1 MPADTATLAGDS
13 NKGEPMS
20 ALEECDLDVT
30 VLILGGGRGKRLA
43 PLTLRRSKPA
53 VPVAAKYRLID
64 IPISNAINSGME
76 RMYVLTQFNSVS
88 LHRHIGRT
96 YRFDAF
102 SRGYVQILAAQQTPT
117 LQTWFQGTADAVRH
131 NLHVFRQLRGDH
143 VLILA
148 GDHMYRMD
156 FRQLLLD
163 HVEHDADVTIAV
175 KPCSEDEIAEF
186 GAARVDQKGR
196 IIEFREKPATPE
208 ARLGMEVAPSLLEA
222 QSISADQPYIAS
234 MGIYLFRKEAL
245 VEALDNDLVD
255 FGGDIIPAEVSRRK
269 VQAHFFKGYWRDI
282 GTIRAFFDAHMDLVQ
297 PNPEFT
303 FHDSAWPIYTR
314 PRYLPGARLHGCRF
328 DRVLLGDG
336 SRVEDTVAEE
346 AVIGLRA
353 QIHGSTI
360 RRTLIMGVDS
370 HFPEA
375 RPGDPPIGVGEGCE
389 ISNAIIDKNA
399 RIGRGVRICNEQ
411 GVQEADGDGWA
422 IRDGIVVVE
431 KNAVVPDGTV
441 I

>member
-1 MPADTATLAGDS
+1 
-13 NKGEPMS
+13 MS
-20 ALEECDLDVT
+20 ALEECKLDVT

-156 FRQLLLD
+156 FRQLLHD
-163 HVEHDADVTIAV
+163 HIEHEADITIAV
-175 KPCSEDEIAEF
+175 KPCSEEEIAEF
-186 GAARVDQKGR
+186 GAARVDATGR

-208 ARLGMEVAPSLLEA
+208 ARSGMEVAPSLLEA
-222 QSISADQPYIAS
+222 EGVAADQPYIAS
-234 MGIYLFRKEAL
+234 MGIYIFRKEAL
-245 VEALDNDLVD
+245 IEALDNDLAD

-282 GTIRAFFDAHMDLVQ
+282 GTIRAFFDAQMDLVQ
-297 PNPEFT
+297 PDPEFT

-336 SRVEDTVAEE
+336 SRVEDSVAEE

-353 QIHGSTI
+353 QIHNSTV

-370 HFPEA
+370 HFPEPK
-375 RPGDPPIGVGEGCE
+375 PGDPPVGVGEGCE

-399 RIGRGVRICNEQ
+399 RIGRGVRICNER

-431 KNAVVPDGTV
+431 KNGVVPDGTV

>member
-1 MPADTATLAGDS
+1 
-13 NKGEPMS
+13 MS
-20 ALEECDLDVT
+20 ALDESDHEVT
-30 VLILGGGRGKRLA
+30 VLILGGGRGARLS
-43 PLTLRRSKPA
+43 PLTMRRSKPA
-53 VPVAAKYRLID
+53 VPVAGKYRLID

-156 FRQLLLD
+156 FRQLLFD
-163 HVEHDADVTIAV
+163 HIEHEADVTIAV

-186 GAARVDQKGR
+186 GAARVDAKGR

-208 ARLGMEVAPSLLEA
+208 ARSGMEVAPSLLEA
-222 QSISADQPYIAS
+222 QGVSSNQPYIAS

-245 VEALDNDLVD
+245 IEALDNDLVD

-297 PNPEFT
+297 PDPEFT

-336 SRVEDTVAEE
+336 SRVENTVAEE
-346 AVIGLRA
+346 AVIGLRSV
-353 QIHGSTI
+353 ITDSTI
-360 RRTLIMGVDS
+360 RRTLIMGVDG
-370 HFPEA
+370 HYPEP
-375 RPGDPPIGVGEGCE
+375 RPGEPPVGVGEGCE
-389 ISNAIIDKNA
+389 ITNAIIDKNA
-399 RIGRGVRICNEQ
+399 RIGRGVRICNER
-411 GVQEADGDGWA
+411 GTLEADGDGWA

-431 KNAVVPDGTV
+431 KNAVIPDGTV

>member
-1 MPADTATLAGDS
+1 
-13 NKGEPMS
+13 MS
-20 ALEECDLDVT
+20 VLEECNLDVT
-30 VLILGGGRGKRLA
+30 VLILGGGRGARLA

-53 VPVAAKYRLID
+53 VPVAGKYRLID

-117 LQTWFQGTADAVRH
+117 VQTWFQGTADAVRQ
-131 NLHVFRQLRGDH
+131 NQHVFRQLRGDH
-143 VLILA
+143 VLILS

-156 FRQLLLD
+156 YRQLLHD
-163 HVEHDADVTIAV
+163 HVENGADITIAV
-175 KPCSEDEIAEF
+175 KPCSEEEIAGF
-186 GAARVDQKGR
+186 GAAMVDESGR
-196 IIEFREKPATPE
+196 IVEFREKPSTADE
-208 ARLGMEVAPSLLEA
+208 RAGMEVAPSLLEA
-222 QSISADQPYIAS
+222 KGVAADLPYIAS
-234 MGIYLFRKEAL
+234 MGVYIFRKEAL

-255 FGGDIIPAEVSRRK
+255 FGGDIIPAEISRRR

-297 PNPEFT
+297 TKPPFT
-303 FHDSAWPIYTR
+303 FHDREWPIYTR
-314 PRYLPGARLHGCRF
+314 PRYLPGARLHSCHF
-328 DRVLLGDG
+328 DHVLLGDG
-336 SRVEDTVAEE
+336 SRVEDSEAEDS
-346 AVIGLRA
+346 VIGLRA
-353 QIHGSTI
+353 VINRSKI
-360 RRTLIMGVDS
+360 RRTLIMGVDAYY
-370 HFPEA
+370 PDPK
-375 RPGDPPIGVGEGCE
+375 PGEPPVGVGDGCE

-399 RIGRGVRICNEQ
+399 RIGRNVRICNES
-411 GVQEADGDGWA
+411 GVEEADGDGWA

-431 KNAVVPDGTV
+431 KNGVVPDDTV